1 MIETH
6 LNIFDAIVFGIML
19 VSCLFAFFRGF
30 VREIL
35 SLGAWIGAAL
45 VTIYYFPAAAE
56 QLQPNF
62 KNPVIAAGFAT
73 LGLYIT
79 ALVGFSIINM
89 FIIKFIKSGDEIGP
103 IDNIMGLVFGAARG
117 AFIISLGYF
126 MVTLFLPEDN
136 EPEWLEGSFT
146 QPYVE
151 KGALA
156 LARMAPDYLRDI
168 SAIERKATSRD
179 DEEIDESG
187 DNGQGYS
194 QESRQRVN
202 RLIDSMERNP

>member
-79 ALVGFSIINM
+79 ALVGFSIVNM
-89 FIIKFIKSGDEIGP
+89 FIIKFIKSGDEIGLT
-103 IDNIMGLVFGAARG
+103 DNIMGLIFGAARG

-126 MVTLFLPEDN
+126 MVALFLPESE
-136 EPEWLEGSFT
+136 EPEWIEGSFT

-151 KGALA
+151 EGALM

-168 SAIERKATSRD
+168 SAIERKATSGD

-187 DNGQGYS
+187 DNGQGYNH
-194 QESRQRVN
+194 ESRQGLD